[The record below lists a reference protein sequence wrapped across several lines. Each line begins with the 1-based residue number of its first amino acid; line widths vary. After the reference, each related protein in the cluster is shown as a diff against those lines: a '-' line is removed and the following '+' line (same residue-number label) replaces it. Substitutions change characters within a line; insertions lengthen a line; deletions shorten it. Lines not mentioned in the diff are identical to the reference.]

1 MSVNTAGLDR
11 IRAGLSGAIERG
23 VVRGA
28 NLIAD
33 LAQQLA
39 PVSTGAL
46 QASIHVEAGDQPTS
60 RRVVAGGGAVDYAA
74 YVEYGT
80 AASPAQPYM
89 TPAKEQ
95 INVQQEVADE
105 VRKLTSG

>member
-11 IRAGLSGAIERG
+11 IRAGIEGAIERG

-39 PVSTGAL
+39 PVDTGAL
-46 QASIHVEAGDQPTS
+46 RDSIHVEDGSHALARRIVADTS
-60 RRVVAGGGAVDYAA
+60 YAA

-80 AASPAQPYM
+80 ATSPAQPYM

-105 VRKLTSG
+105 VRKLTQGGGI